1 MAGNYKLQISL
12 NNSLPYCYMRIKTK
26 TIFKYVL
33 CLPYKSPSTTD
44 VCYFFSLSKM
54 NSWVTAISSP
64 SSCWCS
70 LRYEDYN
77 FSFFFESNAFQILK
91 QNMRYATADEIRIPK
106 VMVKFKRR

>member
-12 NNSLPYCYMRIKTK
+12 NDSLPYCYMRIKTK

-54 NSWVTAISSP
+54 NSWVTAISSRLVVDVLCGMKTTI
-64 SSCWCS
+64 SV
-70 LRYEDYN
+70 
-77 FSFFFESNAFQILK
+77 SFFE
-91 QNMRYATADEIRIPK
+91 
-106 VMVKFKRR
+106 